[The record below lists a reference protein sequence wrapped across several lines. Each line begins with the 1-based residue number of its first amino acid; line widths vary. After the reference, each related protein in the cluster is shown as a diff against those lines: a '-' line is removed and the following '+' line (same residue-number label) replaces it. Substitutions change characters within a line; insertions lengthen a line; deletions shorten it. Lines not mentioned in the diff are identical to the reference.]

1 MLIDR
6 ADFADLADLAA
17 HRQAC
22 WERQR
27 EYVAAAS
34 PLHRRVWGGAVPP
47 RRLEDL
53 AELPLIDKEMLRRSQ
68 HEHPPFGD
76 YLAAAPEKISR
87 IHRTSGTTGTAM
99 NLALSL
105 ADAHETAIVGG
116 RAQAASGLGPGHRV
130 VHCLNYRLWMGGF
143 TDHATLEATGAAVV
157 PFGVGETALLVRTI
171 RELGITAISC
181 TPSYP
186 AVLAQV
192 IEDEFPG
199 LEPRDLG
206 LRLGLF
212 GGEGGLDNPEFRRRL
227 EDIWGFKVRNAN
239 YGVTDVLCNFAGQS
253 EVSDDLHF
261 MALDVLHPELIAPE
275 SGQVLPWRAGEQGE
289 LVLTHVSRE
298 CQPLVR
304 FRTGDIVLLTGTGR
318 AACGRSAPRFRVVG
332 RSDDMVVVRGINA
345 FPAQVAAIL
354 NRDTHLSGEYRI
366 VLAGPGPYDV
376 LPVEAE
382 LAATLAGGAPHGLA
396 ETVAASI
403 KRDLGLTARVTLLPF
418 GSLPRSEGKT
428 RRVIRKDIP

>member
-17 HRQAC
+17 HRQAG

-34 PLHRRVWGGAVPP
+34 PLHRRAWGGAVPP

-53 AELPLIDKEMLRRSQ
+53 AGLPLIDKEMLRRSQ

-76 YLAAAPEKISR
+76 YLAAAPEKIAR

-130 VHCLNYRLWMGGF
+130 LHCLNYRLWMGGF

-171 RELGITAISC
+171 RELGVTAISC

-199 LEPRDLG
+199 LELSETQRGFSPQPIALGFDFRRDPQRFTDHFACVAIKARIQFFLHH
-206 LRLGLF
+206 F
-212 GGEGGLDNPEFRRRL
+212 FEFRRER
-227 EDIWGFKVRNAN
+227 
-239 YGVTDVLCNFAGQS
+239 DV
-253 EVSDDLHF
+253 
-261 MALDVLHPELIAPE
+261 
-275 SGQVLPWRAGEQGE
+275 
-289 LVLTHVSRE
+289 
-298 CQPLVR
+298 
-304 FRTGDIVLLTGTGR
+304 
-318 AACGRSAPRFRVVG
+318 
-332 RSDDMVVVRGINA
+332 
-345 FPAQVAAIL
+345 
-354 NRDTHLSGEYRI
+354 
-366 VLAGPGPYDV
+366 
-376 LPVEAE
+376 
-382 LAATLAGGAPHGLA
+382 HG
-396 ETVAASI
+396 
-403 KRDLGLTARVTLLPF
+403 
-418 GSLPRSEGKT
+418 
-428 RRVIRKDIP
+428 